1 MKSLSVWE
9 AQGVGARGHHG
20 EWARAS
26 PREPATANQASS
38 RPRLAHR
45 EGRSL
50 LVVWIYSI
58 VTNIF
63 SVTTSV
69 VYIDVNRR

>member
-1 MKSLSVWE
+1 MARHEWHVDWILSANAIVDVFHYREQKRVVKSLGVWE

-20 EWARAS
+20 EWAWAS

-45 EGRSL
+45 GG
-50 LVVWIYSI
+50 
-58 VTNIF
+58 
-63 SVTTSV
+63 
-69 VYIDVNRR
+69 